1 MGPDMLYQP
10 LNVRVQQA
18 LRVVDGPQTWAP
30 IWPPSM
36 GHTGVES
43 GSVSESR
50 YLQSRWNESR
60 YLQSRWNL
68 DSQGDIECVT
78 SSHKA
83 LYKVGMINLRST
95 QMLMRGSRCHPTLS
109 RAQDLMGEPS
119 PQALPYHFHC
129 IVSSL
134 SQ

>member
-1 MGPDMLYQP
+1 MGSVGPDMLYQP

-43 GSVSESR
+43 GSVSESC
-50 YLQSRWNESR
+50 

>member
-30 IWPPSM
+30 MWHPSM
-36 GHTGVES
+36 GHTGDGVR
-43 GSVSESR
+43 SVSESC
-50 YLQSRWNESR
+50 

-83 LYKVGMINLRST
+83 LYKVGMINLSST
-95 QMLMRGSRCHPTLS
+95 QMLIRGSGCHLTLS
-109 RAQDLMGEPS
+109 RAQDLVGKPS
-119 PQALPYHFHC
+119 PQAPPHCFHC